1 MTYKSPL
8 VTEDMKRQQLEKI
21 EQLKK
26 QYPNAAWIDTWWDG
40 DSIYTTDKPKLK
52 YRIVEK
58 NT

>member
-1 MTYKSPL
+1 MTVKSPL
-8 VTEDMKRQQLEKI
+8 ITEDMRRQQLEKI

-40 DSIYTTDKPKLK
+40 DSIFTTDKPKLK
-52 YRIVEK
+52 YKIREK

>member
-8 VTEDMKRQQLEKI
+8 INEDMRRQQLEKI

-26 QYPNAAWIDTWWDG
+26 QYPNAACIDVWWDG
-40 DSIYTTDKPKLK
+40 DSLYTTDKPKLK
-52 YRIVEK
+52 YKIREE

>member
-1 MTYKSPL
+1 MTVKSPFI
-8 VTEDMKRQQLEKI
+8 TEDMRRQQLEKI

-40 DSIYTTDKPKLK
+40 DSLYTTDKPKLK
-52 YRIVEK
+52 HKIREE